1 MLVKCDDFSKACA
14 LLVLIVYSSFP
25 LATNMYHNQLLQS
38 WAHYMH
44 LKAIPAQQ
52 LSRNQQQLLAQQQQY
67 LARAQQALLMQGHP
81 FLQATMGMQIR
92 PGMVGVGIGHSTAMH
107 SGTTPSGIVGHLP
120 HANSGGSSVQASAV
134 PVPGQ
139 TGVTVP
145 SSSSTARHDT
155 NLSSDERAL
164 NQPRAL
170 YRLVEQSM
178 SNKTESVELQRT
190 AKKKRP
196 LN

>member
-14 LLVLIVYSSFP
+14 LLALIVYSSFP

-67 LARAQQALLMQGHP
+67 LARAQQALFMQGHP

-139 TGVTVP
+139 TGVTV
-145 SSSSTARHDT
+145 SSSTAKHDT

>member
-14 LLVLIVYSSFP
+14 LLALIVYSSFP

-67 LARAQQALLMQGHP
+67 LARAQQALFMQGHP

>member
-1 MLVKCDDFSKACA
+1 MPVKCDDFSKACA
-14 LLVLIVYSSFP
+14 LLTLIVCSSLP

-92 PGMVGVGIGHSTAMH
+92 PGMVGVGIGHSTAIH
-107 SGTTPSGIVGHLP
+107 SGTTPSGVVGHLP
-120 HANSGGSSVQASAV
+120 HANSGGSSLQASAV

-139 TGVTVP
+139 TGVTIP
-145 SSSSTARHDT
+145 SSTAKHDT
-155 NLSSDERAL
+155 NHSSDERAF

>member
-1 MLVKCDDFSKACA
+1 
-14 LLVLIVYSSFP
+14 
-25 LATNMYHNQLLQS
+25 MYHNQLLQS

-107 SGTTPSGIVGHLP
+107 SGTTPSGILGHSP
-120 HANSGGSSVQASAV
+120 HASNGGGSVQAGAI
-134 PVPGQ
+134 PVSGQ
-139 TGVTVP
+139 IGVTIP
-145 SSSSTARHDT
+145 SSTAKHDP
-155 NLSSDERAL
+155 NLSSDEKAL
-164 NQPRAL
+164 NQPGSL

-178 SNKTESVELQRT
+178 SNKTESVEFQRT